1 MSNLPPT
8 FISSHFSV
16 ELSSYFCCTMFCLSS
31 KGSHLTYKFLF
42 RRTFLLFLIS
52 LYFHRTFVI
61 LSSYSHRTSIVL
73 SSYFCHTFIVLSSYF
88 HRTFIVPFSAFA
100 CRNPTY
106 VIRSSGWLTV
116 ILSSY
121 VVPFSYFHT
130 PITSIFSS
138 YFPPMLYLPPIF
150 TLL

>member
-1 MSNLPPT
+1 MFLSYFSPMSNLPPT
-8 FISSHFSV
+8 FKSSHFSV

-73 SSYFCHTFIVLSSYF
+73 SSYFHRTSIVLSSYLF
-88 HRTFIVPFSAFA
+88 LPLLA
-100 CRNPTY
+100 
-106 VIRSSGWLTV
+106 G
-116 ILSSY
+116 ILPMSY
-121 VVPFSYFHT
+121 VVQVND
-130 PITSIFSS
+130 SS
-138 YFPPMLYLPPIF
+138 YFPPTSYLHLSFYIEILPKID
-150 TLL
+150 